1 MDHSNK
7 ACNASGGTKSISD
20 SLSVSLRAWNHFVHN
35 TETAGHFVQKLIVQ
49 EPGGYVRVAAMVC
62 VISYG
67 EGLARGC
74 LEMCRTTVHHQLGTL
89 PINPPPEA
97 PDLSKANCHQPTSHP
112 CPKRLPVSFQASC
125 WLTELCHGSMH
136 TPGTT
141 SMRCAELLP
150 MYQACLFVLGGL
162 PASDYSHDDA
172 DITMYALIQWGC

>member
-20 SLSVSLRAWNHFVHN
+20 NLSVSLRAWNHFVHN

-89 PINPPPEA
+89 PINHPP
-97 PDLSKANCHQPTSHP
+97 LKHQT
-112 CPKRLPVSFQASC
+112 CPRQIAINPRLTHVPK
-125 WLTELCHGSMH
+125 
-136 TPGTT
+136 
-141 SMRCAELLP
+141 
-150 MYQACLFVLGGL
+150 
-162 PASDYSHDDA
+162 
-172 DITMYALIQWGC
+172 GCQ